1 MKKVIKL
8 ASVLLVSSFGVCN
21 AQSIGEIHNAGL
33 KVYYEK
39 YGYKDFQSPNVFSER
54 ILSIDKELY
63 PQLFSEI
70 NDSDIKKVIDVG
82 FGSDFQTFNYSNR
95 VKQILMDAVA
105 SKAITSEFE
114 TLMNDMVANNYDAS
128 TCLAKI
134 RDYKVGSD
142 KEREL
147 LAIFE
152 DVLVHSSEFWE
163 TNYTASTN
171 DKKYKCKPW
180 HQVSIADAAGSIIG
194 GLIGFA
200 LTGPG
205 AVVIGSVAGT
215 VYSAAVQHGQDSVG
229 GGCW

>member
-8 ASVLLVSSFGVCN
+8 ASVLLVSSFGICS
-21 AQSIGEIHNAGL
+21 AQSVGEIHNASL

-39 YGYKDFQSPNVFSER
+39 YGYKDFQNPNVFSER
-54 ILSIDKELY
+54 IIAIDKELY
-63 PQLFSEI
+63 PEI
-70 NDSDIKKVIDVG
+70 FKDIDNEKVQNIISVG
-82 FGSDFQTFNYSNR
+82 FGSDYQSFYYNDR
-95 VKQILMDAVA
+95 VKQILRDAVT
-105 SKAITSEFE
+105 SQTITSGFE
-114 TLMNDMVANNYDAS
+114 IFMNDMITNNYDVE

-134 RDYKVGSD
+134 RDYHVGND
-142 KEREL
+142 KEKEL
-147 LAIFE
+147 LTVFE

-163 TNYTASTN
+163 ASYTDSTN
-171 DKKYKCKPW
+171 DKKYICKPW

-229 GGCW
+229 GRCW